1 MFNYIENH
9 SSRTRSNEPCTP
21 RCTVLRAAYA
31 EFLPEYFV
39 IEINEL

>member
-1 MFNYIENH
+1 MKALSDWLLKLRKFFSIY
-9 SSRTRSNEPCTP
+9 
-21 RCTVLRAAYA
+21 LRAAYV

>member
-1 MFNYIENH
+1 MKA
-9 SSRTRSNEPCTP
+9 RSDWLLKL
-21 RCTVLRAAYA
+21 RKLFSIYLRAAYA